1 MEDVKCRKLVATY
14 QDEKLILE
22 GLKFLKF
29 QVDENVLV
37 EIEQLGTRIIT
48 IIFVEEDSFRELYGI
63 LTKVERLLMI
73 IDGRFIPLK
82 ELLFDDFENGTSEHL
97 KSYSENIMNSRLSYY
112 KSADFCNYELDKL
125 IDFETIITS
134 KLFAD
139 WQSILDEL
147 SIVHQMFLYSVSDSK
162 MPVDVKCAFLIEL
175 AEPLVEIVKTYTHF
189 YSSLNPGERGTSLK
203 MCVDALITKYGTDI
217 FAKEIANNYD
227 KFLQTL
233 VNSRVRIM
241 HIKRHQKGMYFNG
254 NESVLYAQ
262 KMTLLYRRI
271 LFEILDICEEL
282 YVENMKRAIKSLDKW
297 NDVQSK
303 FLMKLT

>member
-22 GLKFLKF
+22 GPKFLKF

-147 SIVHQMFLYSVSDSK
+147 SIVHQMFLY
-162 MPVDVKCAFLIEL
+162 
-175 AEPLVEIVKTYTHF
+175 
-189 YSSLNPGERGTSLK
+189 
-203 MCVDALITKYGTDI
+203 
-217 FAKEIANNYD
+217 
-227 KFLQTL
+227 
-233 VNSRVRIM
+233 
-241 HIKRHQKGMYFNG
+241 
-254 NESVLYAQ
+254 
-262 KMTLLYRRI
+262 
-271 LFEILDICEEL
+271 
-282 YVENMKRAIKSLDKW
+282 
-297 NDVQSK
+297 
-303 FLMKLT
+303 